1 MITIRLKSGR
11 EGPVR
16 AGHPWIF
23 SGAIDAIQ
31 GQDSAGTLARVM
43 TAEGRVLGIGYHN
56 PRCSIAVRMLTR
68 EDRPIDAS
76 FIGQRLEFAF
86 ALRRA
91 LLPPDTTGYR
101 LVNGEGDF
109 LPGFVVDVYGQFIV
123 CQCLTAGAEALK
135 PLLIAGLVSLLS
147 PQGIYEKSEG
157 TVRQEEGLP
166 NATGLL
172 WGVEPPPFM
181 EIQENTCQFLVD
193 PRGGQK
199 TGFFL
204 DQRDNRTLVRDL
216 AQGKHV
222 LNGFAYTGGFGVF
235 AAKGGARHVVSVESS
250 DAALHLARRNWDI
263 NHIAEGQGTFVQAD
277 MFTYLRETRQAFD
290 LIILDPP
297 PFARRRQDV
306 PAGLKGYKEINL
318 QAFRLLAPGGQLLTF
333 SCSQHILTQDFLQ
346 TTLFAA
352 ADARRQV
359 QLLKHLGPA
368 VDHPLNLVH
377 VEGAYLKG
385 LWLRVGD

>member
-1 MITIRLKSGR
+1 
-11 EGPVR
+11 
-16 AGHPWIF
+16 
-23 SGAIDAIQ
+23 
-31 GQDSAGTLARVM
+31 M
-43 TAEGRVLGIGYHN
+43 TVDGRVLGIGYHN
-56 PRCSIAVRMLTR
+56 PHCSIAVRMLTR
-68 EDRPIDAS
+68 GDRPIDAS
-76 FIGQRLEFAF
+76 FIWQRLESAL

-135 PLLIAGLVSLLS
+135 PLLVAGLVSLLS

-204 DQRDNRTLVRDL
+204 DQRDNRALVRDL
-216 AQGKHV
+216 AQGKNV

-235 AAKGGARHVVSVESS
+235 AAKGSAQHVVSVESS
-250 DAALHLARRNWDI
+250 DAALSLARRNWDI
-263 NHIAEGQGTFVQAD
+263 NHISERQGTFVQAD
-277 MFTYLRETRQAFD
+277 MFTYLRETRQSFD

-306 PAGLKGYKEINL
+306 KAGLKGYKEINL

-333 SCSQHILTQDFLQ
+333 SCSQHVLAQDFLQ
-346 TTLFAA
+346 TILFAA
-352 ADARRQV
+352 ADAGRQV
-359 QLLKHLGPA
+359 QLLRHLGPT

-377 VEGAYLKG
+377 AEGAYLKG